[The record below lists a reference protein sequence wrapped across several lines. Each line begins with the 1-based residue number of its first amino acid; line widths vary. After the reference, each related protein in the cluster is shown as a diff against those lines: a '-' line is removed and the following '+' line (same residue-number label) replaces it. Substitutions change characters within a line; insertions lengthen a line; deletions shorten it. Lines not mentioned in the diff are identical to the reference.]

1 MSTALHTHSH
11 SHTHTHKHTHY
22 LSSLS
27 LSLSLSHTHTHT
39 HSHTLTTLEGVSEDG
54 KAVEGESRDVGAAP
68 ATPLNVFLKLDPS
81 AARGQESIM

>member
-11 SHTHTHKHTHY
+11 SHTHTQTHT
-22 LSSLS
+22 LSLFSFSLS
-27 LSLSLSHTHTHT
+27 LTHT